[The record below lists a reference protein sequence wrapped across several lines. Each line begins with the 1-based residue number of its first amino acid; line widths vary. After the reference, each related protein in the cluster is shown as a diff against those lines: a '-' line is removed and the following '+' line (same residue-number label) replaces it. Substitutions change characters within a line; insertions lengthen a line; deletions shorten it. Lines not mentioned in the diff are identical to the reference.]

1 MTLAE
6 ELKLKEGFTNA
17 GNEAV
22 LNIYHTASQLKQAS
36 TRFFSKYG
44 LTDVQY
50 NLLVLLMEQSGDAPG
65 LSQVELSEMML
76 VNRANITMLVDRMEK
91 AGLVSRIDHPVDRR
105 IKTVIPT
112 EEGRKRYMEAD
123 SAYMERIKQITS
135 VIPKEEL
142 KKLIKNLEQIRKMIG
157 S

>member
-6 ELKLKEGFTNA
+6 ELKLKQGFTNI

-22 LNIYHTASQLKQAS
+22 LNIYHTASQLKHAS

-50 NLLVLLMEQSGDAPG
+50 NLLVLLIEQSGDAPG

-91 AGLVSRIDHPVDRR
+91 AGLVSRIDNPVDRR
-105 IKTVIPT
+105 IKTVVPT
-112 EEGRKRYMEAD
+112 EDGCKRYLEAD
-123 SAYMERIKQITS
+123 SAYMERINQITS
-135 VIPKEEL
+135 VISKGKLKE
-142 KKLIKNLEQIRKMIG
+142 LIKTLEKIRKMI
-157 S
+157 